1 MAQDNKSEAM
11 KQFEI
16 YTAAN
21 PDDPAGYEQMIR
33 ASLPDSLDK
42 VVQITEQALQ
52 FIPDAW
58 QFYFYLGGAKYQ
70 QGKYEEAL
78 KVFQDGLKNAKI
90 ENPLVESDFY
100 GQIGDLYHF
109 LGNNQAAFESYEKS
123 LKLNPQNLPVLN
135 NYSYYLS
142 LEKRDLDKA
151 EQMSSI
157 TVKAEPTN
165 PTYLDTYAWILYE
178 QGAYTMAKIY
188 IENAVKY
195 SENEPSAEILEHY
208 GDILFKTGEPEKAL
222 EQWKKAKELG
232 SDSKTLD
239 EKIRTG
245 KLVEPNTNIKN
256 K

>member
-1 MAQDNKSEAM
+1 VRHCPIVSTRWYKSPNKH
-11 KQFEI
+11 F
-16 YTAAN
+16 
-21 PDDPAGYEQMIR
+21 
-33 ASLPDSLDK
+33 
-42 VVQITEQALQ
+42 Q

-142 LEKRDLDKA
+142 LEKEIWTK
-151 EQMSSI
+151 
-157 TVKAEPTN
+157 
-165 PTYLDTYAWILYE
+165 
-178 QGAYTMAKIY
+178 
-188 IENAVKY
+188 
-195 SENEPSAEILEHY
+195 PS
-208 GDILFKTGEPEKAL
+208 K
-222 EQWKKAKELG
+222 
-232 SDSKTLD
+232 
-239 EKIRTG
+239 
-245 KLVEPNTNIKN
+245 
-256 K
+256 